1 MMGYRSLELGDLG
14 EQLGVEGK
22 SRVPLEHTGLGC
34 ADTTSAYIARCWRSR
49 GRYGSADPFT
59 PGSPWRPKEIPEK
72 LSRLAPW
79 RANRCRTGA
88 ARRVLSTTDVTSICA
103 RDC

>member
-34 ADTTSAYIARCWRSR
+34 AEQRPRISRVVGEAGEGTVARTLLHQDRHGDRKRFPRS
-49 GRYGSADPFT
+49 S
-59 PGSPWRPKEIPEK
+59 
-72 LSRLAPW
+72 
-79 RANRCRTGA
+79 
-88 ARRVLSTTDVTSICA
+88 VV
-103 RDC
+103 